1 METNLRL
8 LSQYKYTYTSNM
20 FTDLTMSIETKWSK
34 LVRQIKDDD
43 KEDNPDVDITD
54 EPVSKS
60 ENEETM
66 EHMAELSRNEVC
78 IY

>member
-1 METNLRL
+1 
-8 LSQYKYTYTSNM
+8 M
-20 FTDLTMSIETKWSK
+20 FTVLTTDLTMSIETKWSK

-43 KEDNPDVDITD
+43 KEDIPDVDITD

-60 ENEETM
+60 ENEETT

-78 IY
+78 IH

>member
-1 METNLRL
+1 ML

-20 FTDLTMSIETKWSK
+20 FTVLTTDLTMSIETKWSK

-43 KEDNPDVDITD
+43 KEDIPDVDITD

-60 ENEETM
+60 ENEETT

>member
-1 METNLRL
+1 MSNIFSLMETNLRL

-43 KEDNPDVDITD
+43 KEDIPDVDIID
-54 EPVSKS
+54 FSFEWNHINS
-60 ENEETM
+60 
-66 EHMAELSRNEVC
+66 
-78 IY
+78 IFW